1 MTTRPTIDIVDAQKF
16 ICMMFLGQKATP
28 EVTCL
33 IETLTEPFMLEP
45 GASKR
50 GRALQLLTMLWCKDD
65 TLPEYNFPGRD
76 EFARK
81 VEEFTNSSDDVPSSD
96 GTTAAFCFQTSSAL
110 TSQGWTAPTHND
122 TGTTPKA
129 ASDDIMSS

>member
-1 MTTRPTIDIVDAQKF
+1 MTRPTIDSVDAEKF
-16 ICMMFLGQKATP
+16 ISMMYLGQEATC
-28 EVTCL
+28 EVIRL
-33 IETLTEPFMLEP
+33 IEEITEPFMLEA

-50 GRALQLLTMLWCKDD
+50 GRALQLIAMLWCKDA
-65 TLPEYNFPGRD
+65 TQPEYNFSGRT

-81 VEEFTNSSDDVPSSD
+81 VEEFANSSDDVPSSD

-129 ASDDIMSS
+129 ASDIMSS